1 MLGWNLPK
9 IPNIFKSQLSEE
21 ERQQAQEEGE
31 KRGEKRGLEQGERQ
45 FLEAAAGVI
54 PEETIERIKDRM
66 EQSRR

>member
-21 ERQQAQEEGE
+21 ERRQAREEGEKQGEERGREEGE
-31 KRGEKRGLEQGERQ
+31 KR
-45 FLEAAAGVI
+45 FAEAAAGVI